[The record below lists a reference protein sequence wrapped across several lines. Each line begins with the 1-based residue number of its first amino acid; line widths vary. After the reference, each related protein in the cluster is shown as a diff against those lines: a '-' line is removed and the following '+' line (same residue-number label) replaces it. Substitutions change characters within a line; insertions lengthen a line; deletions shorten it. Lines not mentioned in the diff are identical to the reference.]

1 MISSNFLVKNLIDS
15 PKREENGIIRH
26 LFLCLLIC
34 GLGATVGCADL
45 GTGPDEERSER
56 KTSSDGWGGDPL
68 YDESSYDEPLWG
80 DESTGGEIDPIVSDF
95 LAQELPRSEDTSPDA
110 LLYAGPGYGP
120 DVALA
125 CAQGTLYVAAGVATG
140 ALASAFAVL
149 AVPSGPGAAALAPSS
164 AGLFMV
170 AGGMIGLGGSLASWG
185 SCVVPVARLGME
197 LIWNGYAR
205 VAGDLQGLVLQINAA
220 LSRPQADA
228 NTGTRTRTCSRSQC
242 ANMTRRYHQNFCDP
256 LDQWRGDF
264 DLHALDGTR
273 LCEAAAGFLN
283 CQDFESLIDLA
294 AGCYKGRRAVS
305 DRCHPGDLDHG
316 HATAM
321 RIAEQDLNICL
332 DFFQRAGCGDRR
344 SMRNDAFKRGEEAFP
359 ECR

>member
-1 MISSNFLVKNLIDS
+1 MITSNLFGKTLINPPARAQGVIVHYLLLSFLV
-15 PKREENGIIRH
+15 
-26 LFLCLLIC
+26 CA
-34 GLGATVGCADL
+34 LGATVGCADL
-45 GTGPDEERSER
+45 GTGADGERSER
-56 KTSSDGWGGDPL
+56 KTGSNGWGDDPL
-68 YDESSYDEPLWG
+68 YDESPYDEPLWG
-80 DESTGGEIDPIVSDF
+80 DENAGEEVDPVVTEF

-140 ALASAFAVL
+140 ALASTLAVL
-149 AVPSGPGAAALAPSS
+149 SVPSGPGAAALAPSS

-185 SCVVPVARLGME
+185 SCVAPVARLGME

-220 LSRPQADA
+220 LSRPQAGA
-228 NTGTRTRTCSRSQC
+228 NSETRTRTCSRSQC
-242 ANMTRRYHQNFCDP
+242 GNMTRRYHQNFCDP

-264 DLHALDGTR
+264 GLHALDATR
-273 LCEAAAGFLN
+273 LCEAAAGFLD
-283 CQDFESLIDLA
+283 CQDFSSLIDLA
-294 AGCYKGRRAVS
+294 AGCFKGRRAVS
-305 DRCHPGDLDHG
+305 DRCHPGDLDNG

-344 SMRNDAFKRGEEAFP
+344 STKNNALKRGEEAFP